1 MANWG
6 FLGAGSIAAS
16 SLAPAVHAAP
26 GARLHAVAARDEARA
41 AALAPRRTYTAYP
54 DLLADPEVDIVYV
67 ALHNSA
73 HRPWVE
79 AALAAGKHVLCEKPL
94 GLTET
99 ETAAM
104 EQAARRA
111 ERTLVEAAWNRWHP
125 RTRDA
130 EAAIAGSA
138 IGRPLHVTAAFHG
151 LAPAPDNYRRVPA
164 LGGGALYDV
173 GYYAL
178 SAALAAFSWRMPRV
192 EHARWE
198 SWDASS
204 ADRSVVADLAFP
216 CGGTAEIRC
225 SLDSELAEEFAVH
238 GTEGSLRL
246 SEPAFTAGAAP
257 CTLATT
263 SEHVRRTA
271 DVREYA
277 PTDPYRLMVTDV
289 DRALSVGTGYLVP
302 TEQSRLIARL
312 IDAVRAAASRADGGA
327 EHTPAPHFDRER
339 DQGLPG

>member
-41 AALAPRRTYTAYP
+41 AALAPHRTYAAYP

-73 HRPWVE
+73 HRAWVE

-94 GLTET
+94 GLTEA
-99 ETAAM
+99 ETASM

-130 EAAIAGSA
+130 EAAVAA
-138 IGRPLHVTAAFHG
+138 ATIGRPLHVTADFHG

-178 SAALAAFSWRMPRV
+178 SATLAAFSWQPPHV
-192 EHARWE
+192 AHARWE
-198 SWDASS
+198 NWDAAS
-204 ADRSVVADLAFP
+204 ADRSATAELVFP
-216 CGGTAEIRC
+216 CGGTAEVRC
-225 SLDSELAEEFAVH
+225 SLDGELAEEFTVH
-238 GTEGSLRL
+238 GTEGALRL
-246 SEPAFTAGAAP
+246 SAPAFTAGAAP
-257 CTLATT
+257 CTLAST
-263 SEHVRRTA
+263 SEHPRRTV

-289 DRALSVGTGYLVP
+289 DRALSGGTGYLVP
-302 TEQSRLIARL
+302 PEQSRLIARV
-312 IDAVRAAASRADGGA
+312 IDAVRAAAAGADGGTGR
-327 EHTPAPHFDRER
+327 EPAAHAARAGDR
-339 DQGLPG
+339 DLPR

>member
-26 GARLHAVAARDEARA
+26 GARLHAVAARDGARA
-41 AALAPRRTYTAYP
+41 AALAPHRTYTAYP

-73 HRPWVE
+73 HRAWVE

-94 GLTET
+94 GLTEA
-99 ETAAM
+99 ETASM
-104 EQAARRA
+104 ERAARRA
-111 ERTLVEAAWNRWHP
+111 DRTLVEAAWNRWHP

-130 EAAIAGSA
+130 EAALAGA
-138 IGRPLHVTAAFHG
+138 ATGRPLHVTAHFHG
-151 LAPAPDNYRRVPA
+151 LAPAPDNYRRDPA
-164 LGGGALYDV
+164 LGGGALYDL

-178 SAALAAFSWRMPRV
+178 SAVLAAFSWRTPQV
-192 EHARWE
+192 THARWE
-198 SWDASS
+198 SWDPAS
-204 ADRSVVADLAFP
+204 ADRSVAADLTFP
-216 CGGTAEIRC
+216 CGGTAEVRC
-225 SLDSELAEEFAVH
+225 SLDGTLAEEFAVH

-246 SEPAFTAGAAP
+246 SAPAFTAGAAS
-257 CTLATT
+257 CTLAVT

-289 DRALSVGTGYLVP
+289 DRALSGGTGYLVP
-302 TEQSRLIARL
+302 TAQSRLIARL
-312 IDAVRAAASRADGGA
+312 IDAVRAAASDGSGGA
-327 EHTPAPHFDRER
+327 GRAPSAGVGGELD
-339 DQGLPG
+339 PGMPG